1 MEEIIV
7 IRATDPDGS
16 MFQTIMD
23 ALRGRR
29 AEVIEMTAPS
39 HDSAV
44 DPVSINQLTKPI
56 EKHEVMV
63 SIQCGARLC
72 MLADMFLIKKSQLL
86 GNSGNH
92 RNRAYRVPG
101 FKRGYIPVRIPV
113 DGAVDQGMI
122 HMDTVILKINIIPH
136 QTGTFGCPHPGA

>member
-1 MEEIIV
+1 MRKQIWFAVAFFCSRGFHVIITC
-7 IRATDPDGS
+7 AN
-16 MFQTIMD
+16 
-23 ALRGRR
+23 ALN
-29 AEVIEMTAPS
+29 
-39 HDSAV
+39 SAV

-92 RNRAYRVPG
+92 RNRAYRVSS

-136 QTGTFGCPHPGA
+136 ETGTFGCPHPGA